1 MGKKGSR
8 PDGSA
13 DREERIIDAVLV
25 LLSRQ
30 GISGVSMRAVA
41 QQAGVGLGLVNYYF
55 DDKVSLIA
63 SALRRIEEQDMAI
76 LEPNPAKTPEENLR
90 WALRRVA
97 KPEFLTT
104 EYLSLRLQLWSLAQA
119 HPEFGSINTAAQ
131 QRYRTALATLIRS
144 ARPDLSRAETN
155 RRAMDIDIVQNGV
168 WLTALLGVNR
178 DAIRRSVLRC
188 EEIALE

>member
-1 MGKKGSR
+1 MDKKGSR

-63 SALRRIEEQDMAI
+63 SALRRIEEQDLRFSSPIRPRVPRRIFDGPFAGS
-76 LEPNPAKTPEENLR
+76 PNRNSSQPSTCR
-90 WALRRVA
+90 
-97 KPEFLTT
+97 
-104 EYLSLRLQLWSLAQA
+104 
-119 HPEFGSINTAAQ
+119 
-131 QRYRTALATLIRS
+131 
-144 ARPDLSRAETN
+144 
-155 RRAMDIDIVQNGV
+155 
-168 WLTALLGVNR
+168 
-178 DAIRRSVLRC
+178 
-188 EEIALE
+188 